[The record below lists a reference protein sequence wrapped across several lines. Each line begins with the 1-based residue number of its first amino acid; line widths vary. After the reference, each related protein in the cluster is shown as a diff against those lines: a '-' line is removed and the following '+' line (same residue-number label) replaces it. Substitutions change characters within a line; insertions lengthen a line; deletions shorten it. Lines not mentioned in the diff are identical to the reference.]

1 MDWFGYRFY
10 SIGVISIVGD
20 LFVVVVV
27 RLVVGLF
34 YSVDTAVF

>member
-10 SIGVISIVGD
+10 SIRVISIVGE
-20 LFVVVVV
+20 LFVVVV
-27 RLVVGLF
+27 RLIVGLF